1 MYSTFDVMRM
11 LEIKRGRF
19 KNWIEEGFIV
29 PCKQDV
35 FPSGLK
41 RSYFTISGVYL
52 VELFCTLISVGL
64 SRHFA
69 GHVVS
74 ACSDKIH
81 HLDGSNMPKYIVIE
95 VGVLDNTT
103 ISFTDDLNNIH
114 NMVKKRFCHII
125 NFKMIVT
132 VVDLMAADSPFPPC
146 QVK

>member
-1 MYSTFDVMRM
+1 
-11 LEIKRGRF
+11 
-19 KNWIEEGFIV
+19 
-29 PCKQDV
+29 
-35 FPSGLK
+35 
-41 RSYFTISGVYL
+41 
-52 VELFCTLISVGL
+52 
-64 SRHFA
+64 
-69 GHVVS
+69 
-74 ACSDKIH
+74 
-81 HLDGSNMPKYIVIE
+81 MPKYIVIE